1 MDPKEYELEYFKANK
16 FYRKQCPI
24 CKRYFWTQDEGT
36 EICGEPP
43 CGEYKFIGNSPMDK
57 SMNLHEMR
65 EFYLKFFEENW
76 HKRIGR
82 YPITARWRDDVFFT
96 QASIYDFQPHVLN
109 GTVVPPANP
118 LTISQTCVRFNDIDN
133 VGKTGRHFTMF
144 EMLAHHVFNKK
155 DQFIYFKDRTV
166 ELCNILLTERLGI
179 KPKHITYIEAEWEGG
194 GNAGPCFEVIVDGI
208 ELATLVF
215 MMYKD
220 VSEGNGNVRRE
231 LMDMQVVDTGYG
243 LERFVWMSQGKENA
257 YECIFPYVLKF
268 LKDKTG
274 IQSDDGQSKILAD
287 YSRVAGNFNVE
298 SKRDL
303 NILREEAAK
312 RIGISVDELNKVVF
326 PYENLYAVADHTR
339 ALMFLLNDGVVPSN
353 TKAGYF
359 ARLLVRRTL
368 RALKNLNLGIPLAEI
383 VEKQINTFKNEFPDV
398 NENRAEILN
407 LVDIEEKKY
416 AETLKEGKNIVSR
429 LVKQVEKEKRNIGTN
444 DLMLLYDT
452 YGLNPEIVKEFLGA
466 HENGK
471 ISIPDDFYIQV
482 AKAHEKENKKN
493 VEKENSDTNLN
504 SEGILDTELLY
515 YDNTEIFEF
524 DAKILKILNSD
535 KKTYVILDKTY
546 FYPEGGGQE
555 CDTGFIENL
564 RVSEIRKKGKIVVHE
579 VEGNVE
585 NLKENQV
592 VHCKVDKERRIQLT
606 AHHTATHII
615 NAAARNLLGSHIYQ
629 SGAHK
634 SADMARLD
642 ITHYTLL
649 TDDELQKLENDA
661 NEIIINAN
669 NVEISFMERN
679 DAESKYGFRL
689 YQGGAV
695 PGKFIRV
702 VRISDVQV
710 NLIDAEACGGTHF
723 NNTRDVGIIKLTGQK
738 RIQDGILRLEFVAG
752 KKAMDYINNDE
763 KILKKSA
770 SVFSVESSKLP
781 KTCERFFDEW
791 KGLRKENKE
800 LKNIVCEILKEN
812 LKGKEAVRL
821 QMEYLDANEITDIAK
836 NLRNF
841 VFVNFKN
848 KIIVSDLENLG
859 IKNLKAIREINGE
872 KGKSFKVYVFKEEDG
887 REVKKLMNS

>member
-1 MDPKEYELEYFKANK
+1 MDPKEYELGYFKANK
-16 FYRKQCPI
+16 FYRKQCPV
-24 CKRYFWTQDEGT
+24 CKRYFWTQDENT

-43 CGEYKFIGNSPMDK
+43 CGEYKFIGNSPMNK
-57 SMNLHEMR
+57 AMNLHEMR
-65 EFYLKFFEENW
+65 EFYLKFFEENG

-109 GTVVPPANP
+109 GTVEPPANP
-118 LTISQTCVRFNDIDN
+118 LVIAQTCVRFNDIDN

-155 DQFIYFKDRTV
+155 AQFIYFKDRAI

-220 VSEGNGNVRRE
+220 VSDNSGNVKRE

-268 LKDKTG
+268 LKDKAS
-274 IQSDDGQSKILAD
+274 IKSDDKQSKILAE

-312 RIGISVDELNKVVF
+312 RIGISVDELNNVVF

-383 VEKQINTFKNEFPDV
+383 VEKQIDTFKNEFPDV
-398 NENRAEILN
+398 NDNKSEILN

-429 LVKQVEKEKRNIGTN
+429 LVKQVEKEKRNISTN
-444 DLMLLYDT
+444 DLILLYDT
-452 YGLNPEIVKEFLGA
+452 YGLNPEIVKEFLGT
-466 HENGK
+466 HENAE
-471 ISIPDDFYIQV
+471 ISIPDDFYILV
-482 AKAHEKENKKN
+482 AKAHEKENKRN
-493 VEKENSDTNLN
+493 VEKESSDSNLN
-504 SEGILDTELLY
+504 LEGIPDTELLY
-515 YDNTEIFEF
+515 YKDSEIFEF
-524 DAKILKILNSD
+524 DAKVLKIFID
-535 KKTYVILDKTY
+535 GKTHITHLILDKTC

-564 RVSEIRKKGKIVVHE
+564 RVSNIQKKGKIVEHE
-579 VEGNVE
+579 VEGNIE

-634 SADMARLD
+634 SVDMARLD
-642 ITHYTLL
+642 ITHYALL

-661 NEIIINAN
+661 NNIVANAN

-702 VRISDVQV
+702 IRILDVQG

-723 NNTRDVGIIKLTGQK
+723 NNTRDVGIIKIVGQK

-752 KKAMDYINNDE
+752 KKAMEYINNNE
-763 KILKKSA
+763 KILKNSA

-791 KGLRKENKE
+791 KELRKENKE

-812 LKGKEAVRL
+812 LKDKENVRL
-821 QMEYLDANEITDIAK
+821 QIDYLDANEITSIAK

-848 KIIVSDLENLG
+848 KIIVSDENFSIENL
-859 IKNLKAIREINGE
+859 KKIREVKGE
-872 KGKSFKVYVFKEEDG
+872 KGNFSVYVFKEEDSKS
-887 REVKKLMNS
+887 VKKAANL